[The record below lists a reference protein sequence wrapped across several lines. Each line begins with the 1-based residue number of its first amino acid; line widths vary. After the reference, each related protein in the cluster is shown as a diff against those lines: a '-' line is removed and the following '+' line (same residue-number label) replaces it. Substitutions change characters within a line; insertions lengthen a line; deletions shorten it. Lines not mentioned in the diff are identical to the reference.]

1 MTGPPARAGPAPF
14 AAARAARAVR
24 RQLLTLVLLA
34 ALGGALLLAIP
45 GLDPVLHELETMSV
59 GWVLAA
65 AGLELASCLSFV
77 VLFGRL
83 FEIADRRDARELAWT
98 SLGAGA
104 LLPAGGVGG
113 LAIGAWALSLTGAAT
128 AWVVRRSTTLF
139 LLTSA
144 VNVVTVIPAALVWS
158 AYGGGAHAVVPLLA
172 AGGLLALAAFAA
184 RRAAP
189 SPGACRPAW
198 LGHAG
203 AGVHDAWRMLL
214 APRWRLAGA
223 LGYLWFDI
231 AALWAVFAATGH
243 VPPLAALV
251 LGYLVGQ
258 LANALPVPG
267 GIGVL
272 DAGLAAALV
281 LYGAEPA
288 AAIAAVLVYHALV
301 IWIPGLG
308 GLLAFAG
315 LRRRLRVPGEGFGP
329 PRSVAA
335 DAGGGGRGP
344 AGG

>member
-1 MTGPPARAGPAPF
+1 MTSPPARAGAVPLVG
-14 AAARAARAVR
+14 ARVLR
-24 RQLLTLVLLA
+24 RQVATLALLVVLA
-34 ALGGALLLAIP
+34 GALLFAVP
-45 GLDPVLHELETMSV
+45 GLDPVLREIEGMSV
-59 GWVLAA
+59 GWLLVA

-77 VLFGRL
+77 VLFRML
-83 FEIADRRDARELAWT
+83 FEISDGRDARELAWT

-104 LLPAGGVGG
+104 LLPAGGIGG

-128 AWVVRRSTTLF
+128 AWVVRRSTALF

-144 VNVVTVIPAALVWS
+144 VNVVTVVPAALLWS
-158 AYGGGAHAVVPLLA
+158 AQREGRWDAVLPLVGAC
-172 AGGLLALAAFAA
+172 GLLALAVVAA
-184 RRAAP
+184 RRAPRVPSAP
-189 SPGACRPAW
+189 PGRRPAW
-198 LGHAG
+198 LGHIG
-203 AGVHDAWRMLL
+203 AGVHDAWRIVL

-251 LGYLVGQ
+251 LGYLIGQ

-301 IWIPGLG
+301 SWIPGVG
-308 GLLAFAG
+308 GLLAFAS
-315 LRRRLRVPGEGFGP
+315 LRRRIRL
-329 PRSVAA
+329 SA
-335 DAGGGGRGP
+335 
-344 AGG
+344 

>member
-1 MTGPPARAGPAPF
+1 MG
-14 AAARAARAVR
+14 ARAVR

-45 GLDPVLHELETMSV
+45 GLDPVLHELATMSV
-59 GWVLAA
+59 GWVLVA

-77 VLFGRL
+77 VLFGAL

-158 AYGGGAHAVVPLLA
+158 AHGGGGGADAVLPLLA
-172 AGGLLALAAFAA
+172 AGGLLALAACLA

-189 SPGACRPAW
+189 TPRTGRPAW

-203 AGVHDAWRMLL
+203 AGVHDAWRLLL

-243 VPPLAALV
+243 VPALAALV
-251 LGYLVGQ
+251 LGYLIGQ

-308 GLLAFAG
+308 GLLAFASLG
-315 LRRRLRVPGEGFGP
+315 RRLRAAGFDDEG
-329 PRSVAA
+329 
-335 DAGGGGRGP
+335 
-344 AGG
+344 